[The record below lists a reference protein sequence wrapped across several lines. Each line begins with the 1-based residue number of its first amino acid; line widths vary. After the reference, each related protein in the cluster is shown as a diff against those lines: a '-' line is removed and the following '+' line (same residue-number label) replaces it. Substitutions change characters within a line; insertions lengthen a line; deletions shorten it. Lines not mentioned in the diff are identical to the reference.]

1 VKPGATPGTP
11 GATTPPKGA
20 ATTPAKAPA
29 APDPSV
35 EAAKRLEVARAKLGS
50 NLVDQGLADLRAIV
64 SDFPTTAVAADAAFL
79 TADTLAKAGRVEDA
93 MAAHVEFA
101 NRFGSDARLGDSQLA
116 LADLAL
122 KSKQSNR
129 EDIARAA
136 YGRAATAMPGT
147 PAALKALQAKSALE
161 DRRKIKER
169 DPSVGKDLPASLLT
183 LRTLADQFQTSPHG
197 MLALF
202 RLANGYADEDQYE
215 MAARAWTDL
224 ATRYPDNPH
233 DAWYLLGELYERRLK
248 DPAKAQAA
256 YAQVPQSSRRYQDAQ
271 RKLKR

>member
-1 VKPGATPGTP
+1 
-11 GATTPPKGA
+11 
-20 ATTPAKAPA
+20 
-29 APDPSV
+29 
-35 EAAKRLEVARAKLGS
+35 
-50 NLVDQGLADLRAIV
+50 
-64 SDFPTTAVAADAAFL
+64 
-79 TADTLAKAGRVEDA
+79 

-101 NRFGSDARLGDSQLA
+101 NRFGNDRRLAERQVALGDLT
-116 LADLAL
+116 L
-122 KSKQSNR
+122 KSRQPNR
-129 EDIARAA
+129 DDAARAA
-136 YGRAATAMPGT
+136 YGRAATAAPGT
-147 PAALKALQAKSALE
+147 PVALKALQSKFAIE

-169 DPSVGKDLPASLLT
+169 DPNLGKDLPASFAT

-197 MLALF
+197 MLALY
-202 RLANGYADEDQYE
+202 RLGNGYADEDQYE

-224 ATRYPDNPH
+224 ATRYPENPH